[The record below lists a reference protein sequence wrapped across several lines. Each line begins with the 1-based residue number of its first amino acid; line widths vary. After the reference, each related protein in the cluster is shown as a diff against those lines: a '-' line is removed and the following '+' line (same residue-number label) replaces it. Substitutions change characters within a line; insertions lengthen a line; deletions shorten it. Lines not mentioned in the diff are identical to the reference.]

1 MEGQLEE
8 LRSMMEGS
16 GAALVPFVR
25 ELKVVNPEE
34 KSISSPPSYCN
45 RASNTPMLK
54 RSESNREFAFASIE
68 GGSFEAAQVST
79 QGEVLKKLSERLDER
94 SRFSPSGLDI
104 SSERICWRSCG
115 RCVSWPD
122 WLALT
127 CSTAFAS
134 AGATLTGQR
143 ASLRI

>member
-1 MEGQLEE
+1 MRAPASPSSFMEGQLEE

-54 RSESNREFAFASIE
+54 RSESNREQHS
-68 GGSFEAAQVST
+68 
-79 QGEVLKKLSERLDER
+79 RR
-94 SRFSPSGLDI
+94 SKAV
-104 SSERICWRSCG
+104 RSKPLRYLRRV
-115 RCVSWPD
+115 RC
-122 WLALT
+122 
-127 CSTAFAS
+127 
-134 AGATLTGQR
+134 
-143 ASLRI
+143 